1 MNRLVKGLLIGVGVA
16 VVSSLIILLLSRDKQ
31 RRFLQERFEQVRGA
45 LPEREQVQQ
54 YAQQATTHVSQFAGN
69 VKDTA
74 LQTMGKVKQAGNDLA
89 EKAKQL
95 TPVSNQVP
103 PS

>member
-1 MNRLVKGLLIGVGVA
+1 MNRLVKGLLIGVGVT
-16 VVSSLIILLLSRDKQ
+16 VVSSLIILLLSGDKQ
-31 RRFLQERFEQVRGA
+31 RRFLQECFDRVRGA

-54 YAQQATTHVSQFAGN
+54 YAQQAATHVSQFAGN
-69 VKDTA
+69 AKDTA
-74 LQTMGKVKQAGNDLA
+74 LQTMEKVKQARNDLE